1 MSKMSELHRRLHEI
15 NLMVIDGELDF
26 DDAVGMIR
34 TDYPVFDYE
43 YVVGLLL
50 DVSEEEEYV

>member
-26 DDAVGMIR
+26 DDAVAMIR
-34 TDYPVFDYE
+34 IDYPVFDYE
-43 YVVGLLL
+43 FVVGLLL
-50 DVSEEEEYV
+50 DVSEECENV